1 LFKDVITIGKILK
14 PVGLQGELKVLLL
27 TDFPDRFKTL
37 REVIIQTKE
46 EEQQQYHI
54 DHLRYGPPF
63 VYITFVGLSSVDQ
76 VDALIGGLIQIPEEE
91 RVVLPK
97 GSYYQFELQGID
109 VYLQDGIFLGR
120 VDHILQTGS
129 NDVFVVKGGK
139 KEYLIPALHTVVKE
153 IDISKRR
160 MIIHPIDGLLEL

>member
-1 LFKDVITIGKILK
+1 MPEDLITIGKILK
-14 PVGLQGELKVLLL
+14 PVGLRGEVKVLLL

-37 REVIIQTKE
+37 REVIVQTKE
-46 EEQQQYHI
+46 EEQQRYHVE
-54 DHLRYGPPF
+54 HLRYGPPF
-63 VYITFVGLSSVDQ
+63 VYIIFVGLSSVDQ
-76 VDALIGGLIQIPEEE
+76 VDALIGGLIQIPAEE
-91 RVVLPK
+91 RVALPE

-109 VYLQDGIFLGR
+109 VYLQDGAFLGK

-129 NDVFVVKGGK
+129 NDVFVVKGSK

-160 MIIHPIDGLLEL
+160 MIIHPMDGLLDL